1 MGLHLVEAV
10 QGAPDTATNSAIA
23 RLADEGVPV
32 AAIARA
38 LLLPSDNVR
47 EILHDAIAYGVLLD
61 MPKEDWPP
69 GSRRYQ
75 RGLTADSLL
84 NNEERLRFACS
95 RYFKTTRLQSAILSV
110 MLKRHE
116 ATKDQLH
123 QVVEQ
128 MGSSDKEATD
138 RKMVDV
144 LICLLRR
151 KLAPFKIS
159 IQTSWGVGYLI
170 EPEHRDKA
178 IAQLEYFMLPRIAE
192 AA

>member
-1 MGLHLVEAV
+1 MTLELASTEIQPTVV
-10 QGAPDTATNSAIA
+10 ATIS
-23 RLADEGVPV
+23 RLADEGVPI

-38 LLLPSDNVR
+38 LLLPSEDIR
-47 EILHDAIAYGVLLD
+47 QSLHEAIDAGMILD

-75 RGLTADSLL
+75 RGLTAESLL
-84 NNEERLRFACS
+84 NNDERLRFACS
-95 RYFKTTRLQSAILSV
+95 RYFKTTRLQSAILAV
-110 MLKRHE
+110 LLKRHE
-116 ATKDQLH
+116 VTKDQLH

-128 MGSSDKEATD
+128 LRSGAKDATD

-151 KLAPFKIS
+151 KLAPFHVPIK
-159 IQTSWGVGYLI
+159 TSWGVGYLI
-170 EPEHRDKA
+170 ELADRDKA
-178 IAQLEYFMLPRIAE
+178 IHLLEEFMLPQMVE

>member
-1 MGLHLVEAV
+1 MTLELVSVEI
-10 QGAPDTATNSAIA
+10 PPHIA
-23 RLADEGVPV
+23 STISRLADEGVPV

-38 LLLPSDNVR
+38 LLLPSEDIR
-47 EILHDAIAYGVLLD
+47 QTLHDAIDAGMILD

-84 NNEERLRFACS
+84 NNDDRLRFACS
-95 RYFKTTRLQSAILSV
+95 RYFKTTRLQSAILAV
-110 MLKRHE
+110 LLKRHE
-116 ATKDQLH
+116 VTKDQLH

-128 MGSSDKEATD
+128 LRSGDKDATD

-151 KLAPFKIS
+151 KLGPFDIPIK
-159 IQTSWGVGYLI
+159 TSWGVGYLI
-170 EPEHRDKA
+170 ELEHRDKA
-178 IAQLEYFMLPRIAE
+178 IAQLEYFMLPQIKE